1 MLEVLR
7 YPDARLRNCARPVTR
22 IDTRIQRLA
31 RQMLHTM
38 YEAGGIGLAAPQVG
52 HALQL
57 VVLDVS
63 GTGRAPQVL
72 VNPRV
77 LARAHPRVLRSEGC
91 LSLPG
96 IRVAVARPTDVLVQA
111 QDLGGRRVVL
121 QATGLLAACLQHEL
135 DHLAGRLIVDSM
147 STFA

>member
-7 YPDARLRNCARPVTR
+7 YPDARLRNCAQPVLR
-22 IDTRIQRLA
+22 IDTCIQRLA
-31 RQMLHTM
+31 KQMLNTM

-63 GTGRAPQVL
+63 ETGRAPQVL

-77 LARAHPRVLRSEGC
+77 LARAPARVLRHEGC

-96 IRVAVARPTDVLVQA
+96 IRIAVERSAEVLVQA
-111 QDLGGRRVVL
+111 QDLRGRYVVL
-121 QATGLLAACLQHEL
+121 QATGLLAACVQHEL
-135 DHLAGRLIVDSM
+135 DHLAGRLIVDAAR
-147 STFA
+147 TVA